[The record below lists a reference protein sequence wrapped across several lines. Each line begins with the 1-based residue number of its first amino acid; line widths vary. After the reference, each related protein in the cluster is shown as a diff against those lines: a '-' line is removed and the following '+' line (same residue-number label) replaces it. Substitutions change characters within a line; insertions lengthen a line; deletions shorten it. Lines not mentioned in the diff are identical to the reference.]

1 MTRKTRSDIDGDGA
15 AEIVITS
22 PAGLGVLK
30 LVRGQ
35 FTALTTIRNGA
46 RLGDWSLD
54 TRTNRVVCVADLDG
68 DGRSELFVTSPRGVA
83 ALQLQ
88 RDTFTAPAMAP
99 AGARLGAWPLQTL
112 GDVFGPAADLDGDG
126 RSELLVTSARGLGV
140 LALAGDRF
148 TALATVDNGASLD
161 GWTLATAE
169 DRFTRVGDLDGDG
182 AAEILVT
189 GPRGLTILKLV
200 DGALLRNMLHIPN
213 GAPLGDRTLDTRD
226 DHVIAVTDLD
236 GDGRAELLISSRA
249 GLGVYRL
256 SGATLAP
263 VLHVPGGAQLGAWT
277 LDTVGD
283 RIGPAADLDGDG
295 CHELLVTSARGLGVL
310 KLVGHALSSVAVAT
324 NGAQLGA
331 WHVHTARHL
340 LCSVTDLDGDGRA
353 ELLLSSPWGL
363 GALAL
368 AGGQLTAVATV
379 ASGAQL
385 GDWPLDAA
393 DDRVEPG

>member
-68 DGRSELFVTSPRGVA
+68 DGRSELLVA
-83 ALQLQ
+83 
-88 RDTFTAPAMAP
+88 
-99 AGARLGAWPLQTL
+99 
-112 GDVFGPAADLDGDG
+112 
-126 RSELLVTSARGLGV
+126 SARGLGV

-200 DGALLRNMLHIPN
+200 DGASLKNMLHIPN

-310 KLVGHALSSVAVAT
+310 KLVGHALSSIAVAT